1 MDNIW
6 KAAFADQK
14 RDAQIVSM
22 RDSLCVFT
30 LRESEKL
37 RVKLN
42 KVENT
47 EG

>member
-22 RDSLCVFT
+22 RDSLCVFVMA
-30 LRESEKL
+30 LAC
-37 RVKLN
+37 
-42 KVENT
+42 
-47 EG
+47 

>member
-6 KAAFADQK
+6 KAAFADYK

-30 LRESEKL
+30 MALAC
-37 RVKLN
+37 
-42 KVENT
+42 
-47 EG
+47 

>member
-22 RDSLCVFT
+22 RDSLCVFVVYGGA
-30 LRESEKL
+30 K
-37 RVKLN
+37 
-42 KVENT
+42 KVRRT
-47 EG
+47 FP